1 MEMPA
6 QGGHDMLTSD
16 ARERLC
22 VLLSFLSFLSPV
34 RLGGVH
40 EGGGK
45 RVIGDECGAEAC
57 YRENANVVQCSHWAE
72 NKNEEHSA
80 KNEGGHAHGLADF
93 AIREQ

>member
-22 VLLSFLSFLSPV
+22 VLLSFLSFLFSIRFGDIYKGRCERV
-34 RLGGVH
+34 VGD

-45 RVIGDECGAEAC
+45 
-57 YRENANVVQCSHWAE
+57 ANDG
-72 NKNEEHSA
+72 K
-80 KNEGGHAHGLADF
+80 
-93 AIREQ
+93 

>member
-22 VLLSFLSFLSPV
+22 VLLSFLSFLSSIRFGDV
-34 RLGGVH
+34 HESGGERVVGD

-45 RVIGDECGAEAC
+45 
-57 YRENANVVQCSHWAE
+57 ANDG
-72 NKNEEHSA
+72 K
-80 KNEGGHAHGLADF
+80 
-93 AIREQ
+93 

>member
-22 VLLSFLSFLSPV
+22 VLLSFLSFLSSI
-34 RLGGVH
+34 RLDDVH

-45 RVIGDECGAEAC
+45 RVVGDEGGGKADD
-57 YRENANVVQCSHWAE
+57 RE
-72 NKNEEHSA
+72 
-80 KNEGGHAHGLADF
+80 
-93 AIREQ
+93 